1 MPKISLIDYG
11 QGNIGSVDH
20 FFSRLGEDVEIFAR
34 PDKVTSDS
42 VILLPGVGSFDS
54 GVRRLVATGWFDFLQ
69 AWSLGGNR
77 LIGICLGMQLMTQGS
92 EEGKLDGLGIF
103 PGGCELNDAVAHPG
117 IRVPNVGWRQL
128 HAVPGSLG
136 TKLVPANNRFY
147 FSHSY
152 NYASNDSSYTI
163 ANVIYGNTMPAVIM
177 RRRTVG
183 IQFHPEKS
191 HHYGAVLIRNTLA
204 LLNG

>member
-11 QGNIGSVDH
+11 QGNIGSVYH
-20 FFSRLGEDVEIFAR
+20 FFSRLGEDVDILAR
-34 PDKVTSDS
+34 PDEVSPDS
-42 VILLPGVGSFDS
+42 VLLLPGVGSFDS
-54 GVRRLVATGWFDFLQ
+54 GVKRLVATGWFDFLQ
-69 AWSLGGNR
+69 VWSLEGKR
-77 LIGICLGMQLMTQGS
+77 LIGICLGMQLMTRGS

-103 PGGCELNDAVAHPG
+103 PGGCKFNGSVAHPG

-136 TKLVPANNRFY
+136 TQLVPPDNRFY

-152 NYASNDSSYTI
+152 TYAPSDSSVTI
-163 ANVIYGNTMPAVIM
+163 ANAIYGSTIPAVILNK
-177 RRRTVG
+177 RTVG

-191 HHYGAVLIRNTLA
+191 HHHGAILIRNTLE